1 MLGRVSAAP
10 TSFLAPAPGYDPAL
24 GIRPPRLRR
33 GTVRRDRLVRLLVQ
47 SADVPLVLVR
57 APAGYGKTT
66 LLSQWSERDDRRFV
80 WADPELAAERSAP
93 ALVAAALD
101 AFDGPSVLVLDGSP
115 LRADAVQALIRA
127 VPAGS
132 QVALAARG
140 EPALPLGSLRAQGQ
154 VIEVG
159 PAELAMTRREA
170 AAMLS
175 MAGVELAPADLAA
188 LLRHTEG
195 WPAALYL
202 AALSLRGRRDPHSA
216 VAGFAGDDRLV
227 ADYLR
232 DEVLTQLPAS
242 TASFLIR
249 TSILGRLSGPICDA
263 VLDSAGSGAVLRD
276 LERAGI
282 PLVPLDPAD
291 SEYRHHALL
300 GEMLRAELHRREPAC
315 SAELHRRAG
324 AWHEHEGD
332 VAPALEHAIE
342 AGDVRAAGRC
352 LWAIAG
358 ASVADGR
365 LADVRAWLDRFR
377 PEQLSAEPTLALTA
391 ATVHLADGDRDR
403 IEHWAQTAE
412 RLLAGEPDPPP
423 AAGAAVVAFRALVA
437 RDGLAAM
444 AGDAARAYE
453 LAPDDGA
460 WRPLCSLLRGA
471 GLHLLGDLEG
481 ARPPLEEGARRGGI
495 VAPIAQVLCLSQL
508 ALIAIDENDWEHAA
522 LLSSR
527 ARSQVERS
535 PLAGY
540 PASALVFAV
549 SALVRAHRERVE
561 AAQADRR
568 QALTLLAELVDGPPW
583 YELETR
589 VALARATLRLGD
601 VVETRT
607 LLTEARRLLPE
618 LADSAPAAAWIED
631 CDAQA
636 AAFTV
641 ASLVGPSAL
650 TTAELRV
657 LRMLPTHLS
666 FREMGVRLQVSSNTI
681 KTHAHAVYRKLDACS
696 RSEAVVRARRMGL
709 VDA

>member
-66 LLSQWSERDDRRFV
+66 LLSQWSERDGRPFV

-115 LRADAVQALIRA
+115 LRAEAVQALIRA
-127 VPAGS
+127 MPAGS

-140 EPALPLGSLRAQGQ
+140 EPELPLGSLRAQGQ

-202 AALSLRGRRDPHSA
+202 AALSLRGRQDPHRA

-276 LERAGI
+276 LERSGI

-300 GEMLRAELHRREPAC
+300 GRC
-315 SAELHRRAG
+315 SAPSCTGGSRRA
-324 AWHEHEGD
+324 APSCIA
-332 VAPALEHAIE
+332 APAPGTSTRATWRPRSSTRSRPATCAPPGAACGRSRGRAWPT
-342 AGDVRAAGRC
+342 AGSRRYAR
-352 LWAIAG
+352 
-358 ASVADGR
+358 
-365 LADVRAWLDRFR
+365 WLDRFR

-412 RLLAGEPDPPP
+412 RLLAGDPEPPP
-423 AAGAAVVAFRALVA
+423 AAGAAVIALRALVA

-444 AGDAARAYE
+444 ASDAARAYE

-471 GLHLLGDLEG
+471 GLHLLGD
-481 ARPPLEEGARRGGI
+481 REGARRR
-495 VAPIAQVLCLSQL
+495 
-508 ALIAIDENDWEHAA
+508 
-522 LLSSR
+522 SR
-527 ARSQVERS
+527 R
-535 PLAGY
+535 
-540 PASALVFAV
+540 
-549 SALVRAHRERVE
+549 
-561 AAQADRR
+561 
-568 QALTLLAELVDGPPW
+568 
-583 YELETR
+583 
-589 VALARATLRLGD
+589 
-601 VVETRT
+601 
-607 LLTEARRLLPE
+607 
-618 LADSAPAAAWIED
+618 APAAAGSSPRSPR
-631 CDAQA
+631 CS
-636 AAFTV
+636 
-641 ASLVGPSAL
+641 ASPS
-650 TTAELRV
+650 
-657 LRMLPTHLS
+657 
-666 FREMGVRLQVSSNTI
+666 
-681 KTHAHAVYRKLDACS
+681 S
-696 RSEAVVRARRMGL
+696 R
-709 VDA
+709 